1 MELKYTPGPWFQSHR
16 KNGNFNTYGDAM
28 YSTQV
33 YTPDGETI
41 ATIHWYPKPKNES
54 GVIGTYRESNAH
66 LIAAAPDL
74 LEALDVAV
82 TSMLDSG
89 YNKNAVVIRKARAA
103 IAKAEGK
110 NQ

>member
-1 MELKYTPGPWFQSHR
+1 MELKYTPGPWLQSHR
-16 KNGNFNTYGDAM
+16 KNGNMNNGHEM

-54 GVIGTYRESNAH
+54 GVIGTYREANAH

-74 LEALDVAV
+74 YRALELILNSDMAMREEDEGEISTVL
-82 TSMLDSG
+82 S
-89 YNKNAVVIRKARAA
+89 IARAA
-103 IAKAEGK
+103 IARAEGK
-110 NQ
+110 